1 MQIHPCIAARSGYIA
16 DGAFSQKHDER
27 GSGMAAF
34 LQRSPGVLTGGVLFG
49 AFAAAAIAPQTR
61 LFSGGAF
68 AGKFGEPLSFVL
80 AGGAAGLA
88 AALLLQ
94 TGKGRRFP
102 LSWLAAAVFP
112 AVTGGWFLGGLAGW
126 SLVFW
131 NPGLLSFD
139 YRSSEAVYAGWV
151 AGSLAGQLC
160 GWAFAVFG
168 TLLSPEPEPGS
179 SFLSLAFPARS
190 FWTDLAWAAVIG
202 EGLLLLTCFLS
213 PCSSGSLWRFPHWL
227 GAGLGILAGVWISA
241 GWIAALVF
249 AWFGVTRGE
258 DEKRCGQVRTVAL
271 ILGIVLIPGGLLLN
285 IRNLGRLP

>member
-1 MQIHPCIAARSGYIA
+1 
-16 DGAFSQKHDER
+16 
-27 GSGMAAF
+27 MAAF

-168 TLLSPEPEPGS
+168 TLLSPEPEPEQFSAPRTAEPPRTGMPEP
-179 SFLSLAFPARS
+179 FPKPFRI
-190 FWTDLAWAAVIG
+190 DLPKRELPG
-202 EGLLLLTCFLS
+202 REK
-213 PCSSGSLWRFPHWL
+213 SG
-227 GAGLGILAGVWISA
+227 
-241 GWIAALVF
+241 
-249 AWFGVTRGE
+249 
-258 DEKRCGQVRTVAL
+258 K
-271 ILGIVLIPGGLLLN
+271 
-285 IRNLGRLP
+285 

>member
-1 MQIHPCIAARSGYIA
+1 M
-16 DGAFSQKHDER
+16 
-27 GSGMAAF
+27 
-34 LQRSPGVLTGGVLFG
+34 LFG
-49 AFAAAAIAPQTR
+49 AFAAAAVAPQTR
-61 LFSGGAF
+61 LFPAVRLPGSSESRSPLCWR
-68 AGKFGEPLSFVL
+68 AGP
-80 AGGAAGLA
+80 AGLA
-88 AALLLQ
+88 AALLLR
-94 TGKGRRFP
+94 TGRGRRFP

-139 YRSSEAVYAGWV
+139 YRSSEAAGWV

-227 GAGLGILAGVWISA
+227 VAGLGILACVWISA

-258 DEKRCGQVRTVAL
+258 DEKRAGKS
-271 ILGIVLIPGGLLLN
+271 GLL
-285 IRNLGRLP
+285 RSSWGSF

>member
-1 MQIHPCIAARSGYIA
+1 M
-16 DGAFSQKHDER
+16 
-27 GSGMAAF
+27 
-34 LQRSPGVLTGGVLFG
+34 
-49 AFAAAAIAPQTR
+49 
-61 LFSGGAF
+61 
-68 AGKFGEPLSFVL
+68 
-80 AGGAAGLA
+80 
-88 AALLLQ
+88 
-94 TGKGRRFP
+94 
-102 LSWLAAAVFP
+102 
-112 AVTGGWFLGGLAGW
+112 
-126 SLVFW
+126 
-131 NPGLLSFD
+131 
-139 YRSSEAVYAGWV
+139 

-168 TLLSPEPEPGS
+168 TLLSPEPEPGR

-227 GAGLGILAGVWISA
+227 VAGLGILACVWISA

-271 ILGIVLIPGGLLLN
+271 ILGIVLILGVLL
-285 IRNLGRLP
+285 PAF